1 MMVLTAHTAS
11 GVPAL
16 LLALVLVSA
25 FLHAAWNALLKKAAN
40 LESASTGIIAVSCAA
55 TACAVPW
62 LSGRAFPDAHALA
75 WGVGA
80 GCFEGLYFL
89 ALAKALDSPS
99 LGWSYTWMRGGSILL
114 VWPLSLL
121 FMGESLRPLPA
132 SSVLVVIGGLGL
144 MGLAPGGLVDRR
156 SLKWAG
162 AVASAIAG
170 YTLCYKLSLL
180 HGTNPVPLVALSMAV
195 SLPIQVAVRMQ
206 RKTFNRPDTPPV
218 QWGLI
223 VVAGLLSAASFTLYL
238 KVLALG
244 GAGVM
249 ATLRNTSV
257 IFAVLLGWGM
267 GEKPTPRQWAGAC
280 LVAAG
285 AVGLAWR

>member
-1 MMVLTAHTAS
+1 MVLTTPAAS
-11 GVPAL
+11 GVPAIL
-16 LLALVLVSA
+16 LVLILASA
-25 FLHAAWNALLKKAAN
+25 FLHSAWNALLKKAAN
-40 LESASTGIIAVSCAA
+40 LESASTGIIAVSMLA

-62 LSGRAFPDAHALA
+62 LHGRAFPDGHAVA
-75 WGVGA
+75 WGLGA

-99 LGWSYTWMRGGSILL
+99 LAWSYTWMRGGSILL
-114 VWPLSLL
+114 VWPMSLL
-121 FMGESLRPLPA
+121 FMGETLRLLPA
-132 SSVLVVIGGLGL
+132 CAVLGVIGGLAL
-144 MGLAPGGLVDRR
+144 MGLAPGSLADRR

-162 AVASAIAG
+162 LVASAIAG

-180 HGTNPVPLVALSMAV
+180 HRANPVALVALAMAV
-195 SLPIQVAVRMQ
+195 SLPIQVAVRIQ

-218 QWGLI
+218 QWDLI
-223 VVAGLLSAASFTLYL
+223 VLAGLLSAASFTLYL
-238 KVLALG
+238 QVLALG
-244 GAGVM
+244 GVGIM

-267 GEKPTPRQWAGAC
+267 GERPTPRQWAGAC

-285 AVGLAWR
+285 AVGLANL